1 MAPHGAKFQEAEM
14 VGSQER
20 RLEAPLINKR
30 KQWKWRRNLKRVKFI
45 LSLRPLCYR
54 VRMHLPNQTGTEC
67 DCGHDLL

>member
-30 KQWKWRRNLKRVKFI
+30 KQWK
-45 LSLRPLCYR
+45 
-54 VRMHLPNQTGTEC
+54 
-67 DCGHDLL
+67 